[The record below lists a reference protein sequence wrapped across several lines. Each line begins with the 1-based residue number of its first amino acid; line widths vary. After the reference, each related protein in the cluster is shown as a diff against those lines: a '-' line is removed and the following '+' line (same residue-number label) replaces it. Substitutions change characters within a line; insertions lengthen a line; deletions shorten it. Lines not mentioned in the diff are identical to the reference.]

1 MIIKRV
7 AVLFTAFALAA
18 CGDGNSPAL
27 ITLNQAQAEDL
38 MDALASAGAFDPG
51 TGLSVAEAARASN
64 AAVVAHAVFT
74 TTVQASGPCPNG
86 GTAGING
93 SMTLNDN
100 NAPTITMTMEVAQT
114 FSGCRSTSNEGN
126 LWTFNGAPNIA
137 SSFSVTTNESTGAF
151 SMTGTQK
158 GALDVTGPEGSGRCP
173 IDVSFNFSGNDQ
185 AGTFSGSLT
194 GTVCGVTISQTMD
207 LTS

>member
-1 MIIKRV
+1 MNIKR
-7 AVLFTAFALAA
+7 TAALLSVVALAA
-18 CGDGNSPAL
+18 CGDGNGPAL

-38 MDALASAGAFDPG
+38 MDALASAGAFDPS
-51 TGLSVAEAARASN
+51 TGLSVAQAARASN
-64 AAVVAHAVFT
+64 AAVVANAVFT
-74 TTVQASGPCPNG
+74 TTVEASGPCPNG

-100 NAPTITMTMEVAQT
+100 NAPTITMTMQVAQT
-114 FSGCRSTSNEGN
+114 FSGCRSTSTEGN

-137 SSFSVTTNESTGAF
+137 SSFSMTMNESTSAF

-173 IDVSFNFSGNDQ
+173 IDISFNFTGNDQ
-185 AGTFSGSLT
+185 TGTFSGSVT
-194 GTVCGVTISQTMD
+194 GTVCGVSISQTMD